1 MLGANP
7 DRLHIRHKVIQSGSL
22 FILIFIFKKMISFIN
37 FALKKLLY
45 IRGVVISLGY
55 EIATSEI
62 ASCYNYVYL
71 R

>member
-1 MLGANP
+1 MKDSGLVINEF
-7 DRLHIRHKVIQSGSL
+7 DTHQIHNYKRLSNRVAFL
-22 FILIFIFKKMISFIN
+22 FWYSY
-37 FALKKLLY
+37 LKKLLY
-45 IRGVVISLGY
+45 IKGVVISLGY